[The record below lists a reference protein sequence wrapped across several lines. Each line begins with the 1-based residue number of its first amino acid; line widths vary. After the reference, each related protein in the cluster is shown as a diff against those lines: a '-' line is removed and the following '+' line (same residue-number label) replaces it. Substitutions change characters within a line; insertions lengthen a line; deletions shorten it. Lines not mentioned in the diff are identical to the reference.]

1 MKETSKWA
9 KDVKKAAI
17 DKNMTFRQ
25 IAEKIGCSVSTL
37 SQVVNGR
44 YSNSTYKEIA
54 EKINNLLGTSGLP
67 ERIDTPSDE
76 WCQAVKIELL
86 KQQMSVTQLAEKLD
100 VSRDTL
106 SLVVNG
112 KLLKPQLIE
121 SINTILGISIP
132 AIPLESN

>member
-9 KDVKKAAI
+9 KDVRKAAI

-25 IAEKIGCSVSTL
+25 IAEQIGCSVSTL

-54 EKINNLLGTSGLP
+54 EKINNLLGTTGLP

-121 SINTILGISIP
+121 SINTILGISLP
-132 AIPLESN
+132 AVPLESN